1 MRANG
6 AASIA
11 ENMRFFA
18 VSIPRIVFHLTS
30 AAVILGLS
38 GCGGGGP
45 AAPKGGSPE
54 WHWENASF
62 YYDRGDFAKMSAELD
77 NVASRET
84 RLKERA
90 RVWRTVLLMGLA
102 RGYMEVG
109 DAYRAAIEES
119 PDQRPTYEPLLQQV
133 NREARQFAIELTE
146 SLGSLDE
153 AWATNEV
160 NCQFP
165 FPPDEATVHPVM
177 DGISQGQEISLE
189 QVDTASKHTVLR
201 GVVLAA
207 AEFCGFGQG
216 PESAEKAKTALD
228 AGPVSVAND
237 DARFATAKILLDVSL
252 VFSRKRVDD
261 PKIRLALIERTEQWL
276 KPYLESEN
284 AEAKKRAE
292 EFAKEI
298 EDERRD
304 MRRRARRLKK
314 RA

>member
-1 MRANG
+1 M
-6 AASIA
+6 SISRMIFSLA
-11 ENMRFFA
+11 
-18 VSIPRIVFHLTS
+18 S
-30 AAVILGLS
+30 AAALAGLP
-38 GCGGGGP
+38 GCNGGP

-54 WHWENASF
+54 WHWDNASF
-62 YYDRGDFAKMSAELD
+62 YYDRGEFSKMSAELD

-84 RLKERA
+84 PLKERA
-90 RVWRTVLLMGLA
+90 RVWRTVLMMGLA

-119 PDQRPTYEPLLQQV
+119 PKLRPSYEPLLQQI

-146 SLGSLDE
+146 SLGDLDQ
-153 AWATNEV
+153 AWGTNEV
-160 NCQFP
+160 ICQFP
-165 FPPDEATVHPVM
+165 FPPGAATVPPVIE
-177 DGISQGQEISLE
+177 GIREGQNVAME
-189 QVDTASKHTVLR
+189 QVESASERTVQR

-207 AEFCGFGQG
+207 TEFCGFGAG
-216 PESAEKAKTALD
+216 AEFAEEAKAAFA
-228 AGPVSVAND
+228 AGPVTISND
-237 DARFATAKILLDVSL
+237 DARFATAKILLDMSL

-261 PKIRLALIERTEQWL
+261 PKIRLALIERAEQWTE
-276 KPYLESEN
+276 PYLESEN
-284 AEAKKRAE
+284 AELKKRAE